1 MKKMQSK
8 KLLTTLVLVA
18 VVLIA
23 GCKKDDFVEVP
34 GVCPLVISTD
44 PANLATGIPLNKVIT
59 VTFNENMNP
68 ATITQASITLDGAA
82 KGATPVTG
90 TVSYTDPTASFTP
103 SSALVPGT
111 TYTGTVKATVKDL
124 NGNVLQADYVWTFTT
139 APVPTVTTSDPAD
152 LAVSVALDKVIS
164 ATFSEAMDPLTITTS
179 TFTLMNGAIPVPG
192 TVTYSGTTATF
203 TPTSVLKLN
212 KTYTA
217 TITTVAKSVLGVT
230 LANNYVWTFSTGVV
244 IAPTVIA
251 TDPLSLATS
260 VALNKVISAT
270 FSVAMDP
277 LTITTSTFKLMDGIT
292 PVSGVVTYSGTTAT
306 FTPGSALVTSK
317 TYTAT
322 ITTGV
327 KNVPG
332 TAMANNYVWAFS
344 TGTVVAPTVIDTD
357 PLDLAIDVS
366 LNQVVSAIF
375 SEAMDPL
382 TITTSTFTLM
392 DGVTPVTG
400 VVDYSGITATFTP
413 GSVLLAGKTYTAT
426 ITTGAKNVA
435 GTPMT
440 NDYVW
445 NFTTPYSLTVVA
457 TNGTVVKNPDQ
468 LTYNDASAVQLT
480 ATPNTGYS
488 FTSWS
493 GDTTGTVNPFTVNMN
508 ANKNITANFTINTY
522 TLNVTAVHGIVVKNP
537 TQLTYDYGTLV
548 QLNAIPDL
556 GYDFVSWSGDTISNA
571 NPLTVNMKSNKNIT
585 ANFTLEPVSAC
596 PTIVDL
602 GTSGNYVILS
612 ESGISTT
619 GVTLVTGNM
628 GINPAAAT
636 LITGFGLI
644 LPAGG
649 AYSTSS
655 LVVGKIYAPGYAAP
669 TPANLVTATG
679 DMHTAYTTANGL
691 VVPAPTNEYMAG
703 NLNGQTLT
711 AGIYKWSSNVGVTNG
726 IILDGGGDNCATF
739 IFQIAGDLTVAN
751 SAIITLQN
759 GAQAKNIFWVVAGS
773 KAALGTDVNFSG
785 NILCKTLI
793 SLNTRAKIKGRLLAQ
808 TAVTLNAATV
818 VKP

>member
-1 MKKMQSK
+1 MNVK
-8 KLLTTLVLVA
+8 KLLTTLAIVS
-18 VVLIA
+18 VVLIL
-23 GCKKDDFVEVP
+23 GCKKDTFKETV
-34 GVCPLVISTD
+34 GLCPLVVSTI
-44 PANLATGIPLNKVIT
+44 PVNGATGVPLNQIIT
-59 VTFNENMNP
+59 ATFNENMNA
-68 ATITQASITLDGAA
+68 ATITPTSFTIETGA
-82 KGATPVTG
+82 KGASLVAG
-90 TVSYTDPTASFTP
+90 TITYAGMTATFTP
-103 SSALVPGT
+103 SSPLTAST
-111 TYTGTVKATVKDL
+111 SYTGTIKETVKDL
-124 NGNVLQADYVWTFTT
+124 KGNFLQDDYVWSFTT
-139 APVPTVTTSDPAD
+139 AAVPTVTSTDPVD
-152 LAVSVALDKVIS
+152 LATGVALNKVIS
-164 ATFSEAMDPLTITTS
+164 ATFSEAMDTLTITTS
-179 TFTLMNGAIPVPG
+179 TFTLMNGPIPVTG
-192 TVTYSGTTATF
+192 AVTYSGTTATF
-203 TPTSVLKLN
+203 TPTSALLLG

-217 TITTVAKSVLGVT
+217 TIKTGAKSIPGLP
-230 LANNYVWTFSTGVV
+230 LANNYIWTFSTGAV
-244 IAPTVIA
+244 IAPTVIV
-251 TDPLSLATS
+251 TDPLNLATN

-270 FSVAMDP
+270 FSVALDP
-277 LTITTSTFKLMDGIT
+277 LTVTTTTFKLMDGIT
-292 PVSGVVTYSGTTAT
+292 PVSGAVNYSGMTAT
-306 FTPGSALVTSK
+306 FTPGSALVAGK

-332 TAMANNYVWAFS
+332 TAMVNNYVWAFS
-344 TGTVVAPTVIDTD
+344 TGAVVAPTVINTD
-357 PLDLAIDVS
+357 PLDLAIDVP
-366 LNQVVSAIF
+366 LNQVVSATF
-375 SEAMDPL
+375 SEAMDPS
-382 TITTSTFTLM
+382 TITASTFTLM
-392 DGVTPVTG
+392 DGVTLLTG

-413 GSVLLAGKTYTAT
+413 GSALLSGKTYTAT
-426 ITTGAKNVA
+426 ITTGANNVA

-445 NFTTPYSLTVVA
+445 NFTTPYSLTIVA
-457 TNGTVVKNPDQ
+457 TN
-468 LTYNDASAVQLT
+468 
-480 ATPNTGYS
+480 
-488 FTSWS
+488 
-493 GDTTGTVNPFTVNMN
+493 
-508 ANKNITANFTINTY
+508 
-522 TLNVTAVHGIVVKNP
+522 GIVVKNP
-537 TQLTYDYGTLV
+537 DQLTYDYGTLV
-548 QLNAIPDL
+548 QLNGVPDL
-556 GYDFVSWSGDTISNA
+556 GYDFVSWSGDIISNA
-571 NPLTVNMKSNKNIT
+571 NPLTVTMNANKNIT

-655 LVVGKIYAPGYAAP
+655 LVVGKIYAPAYAAP

-691 VVPAPTNEYMAG
+691 VVPAPTNEFMAG
-703 NLNGQTLT
+703 NLNGQTLS

-759 GAQAKNIFWVVAGS
+759 GAEAKNIFWVVAGS
-773 KAALGTDVNFSG
+773 KAALGTDVDFSG

-793 SLNTRAKIKGRLLAQ
+793 SLNTRAKVKGRLLAQ